1 MSRSTIREV
10 RAVIVETSATH
21 TDPVQAFRDSR
32 EMHAIALQDLSEHYA
47 VREVGPVAA
56 TGDGTTHPFA
66 SILLAIACGAQI
78 ERTSYVSGEVSW
90 CEVAA
95 EEALR
100 MIAEG
105 LAFPGDLRAK

>member
-10 RAVIVETSATH
+10 RAVIVETSVTH
-21 TDPVQAFRDSR
+21 TDPAQAFRDAR

-47 VREVGPVAA
+47 VRAIAPVCAA
-56 TGDGTTHPFA
+56 ADGTMHPFA

-78 ERTSYVSGEVSW
+78 ERTSYVSGQVAW

-95 EEALR
+95 DEALR

-105 LAFPGDLRAK
+105 VAFPGDLRVK

>member
-21 TDPVQAFRDSR
+21 ADPAQAFRDAR
-32 EMHAIALQDLSEHYA
+32 EMHAIALQDLSEHCA

-56 TGDGTTHPFA
+56 TGDGTMHPFA

-78 ERTSYVSGEVSW
+78 ERTSYVGGQVSW

-95 EEALR
+95 GEALR
-100 MIAEG
+100 MIAEDV
-105 LAFPGDLRAK
+105 AFPGDLRVK